1 MITALLALQLLM
13 FPTLPQ
19 PAHVAVVSSVNGVVV
34 LQGAMGIITL
44 QGDAKLGGVWVV
56 CADSKRLITCWAD
69 W

>member
-19 PAHVAVVSSVNGVVV
+19 PAHVAVISSQNGVVV
-34 LQGAMGIITL
+34 LQSATGIITL
-44 QGDAKLGGVWVV
+44 QGATEEDSAWLLCDDAEQ
-56 CADSKRLITCWAD
+56 LITCWAD